1 MSAQE
6 PVLKKMRVESQ
17 PILRF
22 AKLTE
27 HAFAPVRGSAKSA
40 GYDLRSA
47 YDIVVPAR
55 DKAVVKTDIQIQVPE
70 GSYGR
75 VAPRSGL
82 VSLTN

>member
-1 MSAQE
+1 MSSEE
-6 PVLKKMRVESQ
+6 PTLKKMKVNN
-17 PILRF
+17 PPVLGF

-27 HAFAPVRGSAKSA
+27 HAFAPVRGSSKSA

-47 YDIVVPAR
+47 YDIVVP
-55 DKAVVKTDIQIQVPE
+55 KNGKSIVKTDIQIKVPV

-82 VSLTN
+82 VC